1 MAIQPAASLV
11 PWGTWAPLG
20 VVILLCQIA
29 ITRLTLRPGGR
40 RLLLSAAAL
49 LLADILVALLVR
61 VCTASMGAMDY
72 SERFFAWR
80 LWFLALTMALVP
92 LPIGL
97 WAVAL
102 RLSNGPARHG
112 SRPPVINP
120 IFLAA
125 LLSWVAAVLAAFVAG
140 GDLSFVPRPAQI
152 TEMGVELRGLPRQFE
167 GFRIAVLSDHHI
179 GSLMTPA
186 RGRRRLDSL
195 DRVRPDLIVDTGD
208 ITEMDPRYQAEAAAI
223 LGEHRARYG
232 SYAVSGN
239 FDVVCGTDSL
249 RQQLGKH
256 GVTYLENVATRIS
269 RGGADLWLV
278 GLGDPWTGQADL
290 GKALAKVPPS
300 ATRIVLSHS
309 PDIIEDAVAR
319 RVPLV
324 VSGHLHGG
332 QIVAPFGGPI
342 VGMSR
347 FGTRFASGRFA
358 LGETQ
363 LVVSRGLG
371 EEAVPLRLFC
381 RPEIVVITLR
391 RGPEP
396 AENGQ

>member
-80 LWFLALTMALVP
+80 LWFLAVTMALVP

-195 DRVRPDLIVDTGD
+195 DRVRPGPDS
-208 ITEMDPRYQAEAAAI
+208 R
-223 LGEHRARYG
+223 HRRHHRDGPQVPGGGG
-232 SYAVSGN
+232 SHPGRTQGALWE
-239 FDVVCGTDSL
+239 L
-249 RQQLGKH
+249 RGVGQL
-256 GVTYLENVATRIS
+256 RC
-269 RGGADLWLV
+269 
-278 GLGDPWTGQADL
+278 
-290 GKALAKVPPS
+290 
-300 ATRIVLSHS
+300 
-309 PDIIEDAVAR
+309 
-319 RVPLV
+319 RVR
-324 VSGHLHGG
+324 H
-332 QIVAPFGGPI
+332 
-342 VGMSR
+342 
-347 FGTRFASGRFA
+347 
-358 LGETQ
+358 
-363 LVVSRGLG
+363 
-371 EEAVPLRLFC
+371 
-381 RPEIVVITLR
+381 
-391 RGPEP
+391 
-396 AENGQ
+396 